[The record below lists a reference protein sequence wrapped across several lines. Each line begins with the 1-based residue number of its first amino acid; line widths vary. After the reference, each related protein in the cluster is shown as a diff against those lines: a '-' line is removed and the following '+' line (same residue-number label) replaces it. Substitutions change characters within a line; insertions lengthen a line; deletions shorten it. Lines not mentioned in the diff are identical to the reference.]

1 MKNIK
6 NSLKNLKKDKRK
18 ISTIVM
24 ISLLI
29 ILAFIVGIKRI
40 QFSDFNPINGDF
52 QNYNPVRRFLTG
64 QIPFKDFSVYL
75 GIGHMLTFSF
85 MQLILGIFFG
95 NNFTTSLLVTN
106 MTTFMAFELT
116 VFLISYFILKNKKG
130 AFLTTLIF
138 AMVNIIRA
146 KILY

>member
-1 MKNIK
+1 
-6 NSLKNLKKDKRK
+6 
-18 ISTIVM
+18 
-24 ISLLI
+24 
-29 ILAFIVGIKRI
+29 
-40 QFSDFNPINGDF
+40 
-52 QNYNPVRRFLTG
+52 
-64 QIPFKDFSVYL
+64 
-75 GIGHMLTFSF
+75 MLTFSF

-138 AMVNIIRA
+138 AMVNIIRPQ
-146 KILY
+146 ILA